1 MSPSGTTKLFVEL
14 GQPVSW
20 ADKKLQLQNSTT
32 VDKNFNANFIFFKLF
47 TAQLTTYS
55 YRLDMHIDLKNL
67 LKATVVVRRAKW
79 YDILFIECISMC
91 INNMTTNF
99 GRISTTLN

>member
-1 MSPSGTTKLFVEL
+1 
-14 GQPVSW
+14 
-20 ADKKLQLQNSTT
+20 
-32 VDKNFNANFIFFKLF
+32 
-47 TAQLTTYS
+47 
-55 YRLDMHIDLKNL
+55 MHIDLKNL